1 MGSDLKKQ
9 VDFLGGLLSLAGDVG
24 LIPGRGTKIPRGK
37 DQLSPC
43 TTATESA
50 LEPAVRNEEPRVDR
64 NPDSAQ
70 PNQPAQ
76 AEGRI
81 TEVQRWPKFPFPWSF
96 SCREVTG
103 QVRNGA
109 EVDHSNHTCS
119 VLGDL

>member
-9 VDFLGGLLSLAGDVG
+9 MDFLGGLLSLAGDVG
-24 LIPGRGTKIPRGK
+24 SILGRGTKIPLGK
-37 DQLSPC
+37 EQLSPC
-43 TTATESA
+43 TTATEPA
-50 LEPAVRNEEPRVDR
+50 LEPTVRNEEPRMDH
-64 NPDSAQ
+64 NPDPAQ

-81 TEVQRWPKFPFPWSF
+81 TEVQ
-96 SCREVTG
+96 CREVTG

-109 EVDHSNHTCS
+109 EGDHSNHTGS